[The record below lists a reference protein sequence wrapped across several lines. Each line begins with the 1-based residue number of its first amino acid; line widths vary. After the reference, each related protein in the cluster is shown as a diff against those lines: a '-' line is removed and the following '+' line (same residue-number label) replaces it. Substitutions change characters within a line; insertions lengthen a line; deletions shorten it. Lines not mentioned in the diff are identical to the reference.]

1 MDIVENYLQFKKK
14 WLLKLMYQ
22 ISSLY
27 DTSQDNLRW
36 EKNIDKFL
44 EDCISTYIE
53 NPQID
58 DSIFENPV
66 IEINEQLLNKIDINL
81 FKMVLYTFNK
91 ADYIMSNYTF
101 NNLVFITILLECTI
115 DIYRLV
121 FDNYFKDDVELVLEN
136 NIIGIDF
143 IEYRRRNRKLNIIY
157 SYLEYLKKKQ
167 REIFEVLYKQDLSVN
182 FIRLITEMNKYIA
195 NYDFRIMNL
204 INYDND
210 IVREVYED
218 KLKDKRFSLI
228 TYQMTRLKVLLNEE
242 RRKENLNK
250 VLFVINDNLES
261 QDFINELEKLS
272 TNKNINEK
280 ILLVSND
287 INKNYNSSL
296 DIAYYYGYNKKV
308 KSIDALKNKTI
319 VVNKSFWNK
328 NKKTEKRFI
337 DNNINFITIN
347 DNINYLFEKK
357 EVEV

>member
-1 MDIVENYLQFKKK
+1 MDIVENYLRFKKK

-27 DTSQDNLRW
+27 DTSEENLRW

-44 EDCISTYIE
+44 EDCVNSYID
-53 NPQID
+53 NPKID
-58 DSIFENPV
+58 DEIFKDSI
-66 IEINEQLLNKIDINL
+66 IEIDEQILNKIDINL
-81 FKMVLYTFNK
+81 FKIVLDTFNK
-91 ADYIMSNYTF
+91 ASYIMSNYTF
-101 NNLVFITILLECTI
+101 NNLVFITILLESTI
-115 DIYRLV
+115 DNYRLV
-121 FDNYFKDDVELVLEN
+121 FGNYFKDDVELILEN

-143 IEYRRRNRKLNIIY
+143 ILYKRKNRKLNIIY

-167 REIFEVLYKQDLSVN
+167 REIFEVLYKPDLSVN

-210 IVREVYED
+210 IVKEVYED

-228 TYQMTRLKVLLNEE
+228 TYQITRMKILLNEE
-242 RRKENLNK
+242 RGKENLNK

-261 QDFINELEKLS
+261 QKFIKELENLS

-287 INKNYNSSL
+287 VNKNYDSKL
-296 DIAYYYGYNKKV
+296 DIAYYYGYNKKL
-308 KSIDALKNKTI
+308 KNIDALKNKTI